1 MITTLFALIPVM
13 FLIALGYMLRSRNFI
28 DAQFWL
34 PCEKLNYFWLFPAL
48 MFSQVATADLG
59 CFRQAYRLVY
69 PWGSTAGSIVSLG
82 LAGIKQT
89 VRSCIF
95 FCHTGALRP
104 NTYIGVAAA
113 AATYGTTGL
122 TVTSISIAVAIPL

>member
-1 MITTLFALIPVM
+1 MITTLLALIPVM

-28 DAQFWL
+28 DMQFWL

-48 MFSQVATADLG
+48 MFSQVASADLG
-59 CFRQAYRLVY
+59 EFPVK
-69 PWGSTAGSIVSLG
+69 PGSTVSLD

-95 FCHTGALRP
+95 LCHSG
-104 NTYIGVAAA
+104 
-113 AATYGTTGL
+113 
-122 TVTSISIAVAIPL
+122 SITAEYLYWGGGSGSNLWHYRVGSHVD